1 MQLDRLFQKPLPN
14 NLEKKLHKIGI
25 NLGHSN
31 LNYFYKI
38 ITFCETTNSAFT
50 SGNSKMYFLECQPI
64 LSIVE
69 LLYIHQRFWDTSVCM
84 PELWPAAVLTISG
97 SAWLALHMTDLG
109 CVWAPVGV
117 PRELRKSLAFLW
129 KKKTQ
134 TEKELQIYCFIT
146 AEKILLVL
154 KKILSQKCY
163 SVS

>member
-38 ITFCETTNSAFT
+38 IIFCETTNSAFT

-129 KKKTQ
+129 KKTQ

-154 KKILSQKCY
+154 KKKIISQKCY

>member
-129 KKKTQ
+129 KKHPDRKRA
-134 TEKELQIYCFIT
+134 TELLLYNSWENSASVKKKNHISKVLQC
-146 AEKILLVL
+146 
-154 KKILSQKCY
+154 
-163 SVS
+163 